1 MKKTL
6 SIISAVF
13 ALMLVVSCGKATP
26 DPKPEE
32 PQPQPQP
39 QKIDWRETYNGD
51 LLLALSGAY
60 AKWQETNTI
69 PTTIKWDGFTVFNVE
84 YLRAGITLLL
94 KIIDNPNTWADENLT
109 YPSAACSIS
118 SRKGEPFLPREI
130 KFGEFTS
137 VLRSVY
143 ASMTGGK
150 SIPNA
155 IEVSSYENK
164 MTTSALLK
172 AILEAAACYD
182 AHESLPETVD
192 VWESSYITPTAH
204 CEVNAA
210 EVKTARDAAFAKY
223 NVTDKSTVREKATAI
238 FEYARTEWTWEDYNN
253 TKKGAVG
260 TIKAKSGN
268 CCDLSN
274 AICAMARLSG
284 IPARYFHAQCKY
296 SSGYIGHVISQL
308 FVDGKWEFADASN
321 DSNSFG
327 TVVFT
332 DYTGLHYYEE
342 LEF

>member
-1 MKKTL
+1 MKKAL
-6 SIISAVF
+6 SIISAIF
-13 ALMLVVSCGKATP
+13 ALTLIVSCGKASP
-26 DPKPEE
+26 DPKQEE

-39 QKIDWRETYNGD
+39 QKIEWRETYNGE
-51 LLLALSGAY
+51 LLLALSKGY
-60 AKWQETNTI
+60 AKWQETNTV

-94 KIIDNPNTWADENLT
+94 KMTDNPDNWAADNLT
-109 YPSAACSIS
+109 YPSAACSVT
-118 SRKGEPFLPREI
+118 SRKGEPFLPKEI
-130 KFGEFTS
+130 KFSEF
-137 VLRSVY
+137 
-143 ASMTGGK
+143 
-150 SIPNA
+150 
-155 IEVSSYENK
+155 
-164 MTTSALLK
+164 SALLK
-172 AILEAAACYD
+172 TLYGTMEKEKTIPNGITVASYDSKLTTMALAKMILEAAAYYD
-182 AHESLPETVD
+182 AHETFPPTID
-192 VWESSYITPTAH
+192 TWESTYTAPTAH

-238 FEYARTEWTWEDYNN
+238 FEYARTEWVWEDYNN
-253 TKKGAVG
+253 TRKGSVG
-260 TIKAKSGN
+260 TIKAKAGN

-321 DSNSFG
+321 DSNTFG
-327 TVVFT
+327 SVVFT